1 MAKVRGTLGLGK
13 LVGIFLRKKNS
24 ELSLEVTPLIDIVFL
39 LLIFFVLNSQFE
51 KLTTMELSLPKVNS
65 NHLNELTDENLI
77 IEINSAEELILNGK
91 RLNEFSYT
99 FLNDFIINNYP
110 NSKKAVISA
119 DSDTKYQYLVTVMDV
134 LNNNNF
140 NSVEISAIEL
150 K

>member
-1 MAKVRGTLGLGK
+1 MK
-13 LVGIFLRKKNS
+13 FLRKKNS

-65 NHLNELTDENLI
+65 NQLNELTDENLI
-77 IEINSAEELILNGK
+77 IEINSAEELILNGE

>member
-1 MAKVRGTLGLGK
+1 MK
-13 LVGIFLRKKNS
+13 FLRKKNS

-65 NHLNELTDENLI
+65 NQLNELTDENLV
-77 IEINSAEELILNGK
+77 IEINSAEELILNGE

-99 FLNDFIINNYP
+99 SLNNFIIDNYP
-110 NSKKAVISA
+110 DSKKAVISA
-119 DSDTKYQYLVTVMDV
+119 DSDTRYQYLVTVMDV

>member
-1 MAKVRGTLGLGK
+1 MK
-13 LVGIFLRKKNS
+13 FLRKKNS

-65 NHLNELTDENLI
+65 NQLNELADENLI
-77 IEINSAEELILNGK
+77 IEINSAEELILNGE

-110 NSKKAVISA
+110 DSKKAVISA

>member
-1 MAKVRGTLGLGK
+1 MK
-13 LVGIFLRKKNS
+13 FLRKKNS

-65 NHLNELTDENLI
+65 NQLNELADENLI
-77 IEINSAEELILNGK
+77 IEINSAEELILNGE

-99 FLNDFIINNYP
+99 SLNDFIISNYP

>member
-1 MAKVRGTLGLGK
+1 MK
-13 LVGIFLRKKNS
+13 FLRKKNS

-65 NHLNELTDENLI
+65 NQLSELTDENLI
-77 IEINSAEELILNGK
+77 IEINSAEELILNGE

-99 FLNDFIINNYP
+99 SLNNFIIDNYP
-110 NSKKAVISA
+110 DSKKAVISA
-119 DSDTKYQYLVTVMDV
+119 DSDTRYQYLVTVMDV

>member
-1 MAKVRGTLGLGK
+1 MK
-13 LVGIFLRKKNS
+13 FLRKKNT

-65 NHLNELTDENLI
+65 NQLNELANENLI
-77 IEINSAEELILNGK
+77 IEINSAEEVILNGK
-91 RLNEFSYT
+91 RLSEFSYT
-99 FLNDFIINNYP
+99 SLNDFIINNYP
-110 NSKKAVISA
+110 ENKKAVISA

-134 LNNNNF
+134 LNKNNF
-140 NSVEISAIEL
+140 DSVEINAIEL

>member
-1 MAKVRGTLGLGK
+1 MK
-13 LVGIFLRKKNS
+13 FLRKKNT

-65 NHLNELTDENLI
+65 NQLNELANENLI
-77 IEINSAEELILNGK
+77 IEINSAEEVILNGK
-91 RLNEFSYT
+91 RLSEFSYT
-99 FLNDFIINNYP
+99 SLNDFIINNYP
-110 NSKKAVISA
+110 ENKIAVISA

-134 LNNNNF
+134 LNKNNF
-140 NSVEISAIEL
+140 DSVEINAIEL

>member
-1 MAKVRGTLGLGK
+1 MK
-13 LVGIFLRKKNS
+13 FLRKKNT

-65 NHLNELTDENLI
+65 NQLNELANENLI
-77 IEINSAEELILNGK
+77 IEINSAEEVILNGK
-91 RLNEFSYT
+91 RLSEFSYT
-99 FLNDFIINNYP
+99 SLNDFIINNYP
-110 NSKKAVISA
+110 ENKKAIISA

-134 LNNNNF
+134 LNKNNF
-140 NSVEISAIEL
+140 DSVEINAIEL

>member
-1 MAKVRGTLGLGK
+1 MK
-13 LVGIFLRKKNS
+13 FLRKKNT

-65 NHLNELTDENLI
+65 NQLNELANENLI
-77 IEINSAEELILNGK
+77 IEINSAEEIILNGK
-91 RLNEFSYT
+91 RLSEFSYT
-99 FLNDFIINNYP
+99 SLNDFIINNYP
-110 NSKKAVISA
+110 ENKKAVISA

-134 LNNNNF
+134 LNKNNF
-140 NSVEISAIEL
+140 DSVEINAIEL

>member
-1 MAKVRGTLGLGK
+1 MK
-13 LVGIFLRKKNS
+13 FLRKKNS

-65 NHLNELTDENLI
+65 NQLNELADENLI
-77 IEINSAEELILNGK
+77 IEINSAEELILNGE

-99 FLNDFIINNYP
+99 SLNNFIIDNYP
-110 NSKKAVISA
+110 DSKKAVISA
-119 DSDTKYQYLVTVMDV
+119 DLDTRYQYLITVMDV